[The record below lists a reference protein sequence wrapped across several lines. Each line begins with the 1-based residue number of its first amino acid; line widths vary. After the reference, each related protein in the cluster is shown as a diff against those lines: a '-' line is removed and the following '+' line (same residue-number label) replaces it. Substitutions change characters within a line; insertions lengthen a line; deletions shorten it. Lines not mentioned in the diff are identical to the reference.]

1 MNFSSQMFFND
12 INYGY
17 RADILKKSF
26 LWLLPSYMAV
36 VTYYSYEKV
45 RRKMRTG
52 IVSHLLK
59 SFVPT

>member
-36 VTYYSYEKV
+36 VAYYSYEKV

>member
-17 RADILKKSF
+17 RADILKKSS

-36 VTYYSYEKV
+36 VIYYSYEKV
-45 RRKMRTG
+45 RRKTRTG

-59 SFVPT
+59 SSVPT